1 MSTPSNRRLTT
12 LALGAVPIVAIGG
25 LMSIDH
31 IPGTDIS
38 LTVPYA
44 AQGPGPTV
52 DTLSSVE
59 GKDVV
64 EISGA
69 ETYDTSGQLNMTTV
83 AVRTNMSLSQAIG
96 RWLTTNDTIVPL
108 ETVIPTGTSSEEM
121 QEANQQAFVQSE
133 AAATVTAMNYL
144 DIPVHVVV
152 AGVMDDSAA
161 VDRVKPEDVVLAVD
175 GTEVSEPAE
184 VQELIRAKAP
194 GDEVTLTLENNGQE
208 REETVTLGEHPH
220 DSKIPLLGVTMS
232 SAPRDGMNVTYNLQD
247 VGGPSAGMMF
257 SLAVIDKL
265 TEDDLTEGH
274 FVAGTGTIS
283 EDGTVGPIG
292 GIEHKVEASQ
302 EAGAEL
308 FLAPAANCEA
318 ATSRDHGDMVIASVE
333 TLDDAIHAIED
344 FASGAEVKTCAE

>member
-12 LALGAVPIVAIGG
+12 LALGAVPIVLLGG

-52 DTLSSVE
+52 DTLSNVD
-59 GKDVV
+59 GLDVV
-64 EISGA
+64 EIEGA
-69 ETYDTSGQLNMTTV
+69 ETYETSGQLNMTTV

-96 RWLTTNDTIVPL
+96 RWLTTDDTIVPL
-108 ETVIPTGTSSEEM
+108 ETVIPTGTSSEDM

-133 AAATVTAMNYL
+133 AAATVTAMDYL

-152 AGVMDDSAA
+152 AGVMEESAA
-161 VDRVKPEDVVLAVD
+161 FDFVKLEDVVLAVD
-175 GTEVSEPAE
+175 GQDVSEPAE

-194 GDEVTLTLENNGQE
+194 GDEVTLTLENNGEE
-208 REETVTLGEHPH
+208 REETVTLGEHP
-220 DSKIPLLGVTMS
+220 DDASVPLLGVTMT

-265 TEDDLTEGH
+265 TEEDLTGGH

-292 GIEHKVEASQ
+292 GIEHKIEASK

-318 ATSRDHGDMVIASVE
+318 ATSRDAGDMVIASVE
-333 TLDDAIHAIED
+333 TLDDAVQAMDD
-344 FASGAEVKTCAE
+344 FANGGEVRTCSG

>member
-12 LALGAVPIVAIGG
+12 LALGAVPIVALGG

-52 DTLSSVE
+52 DTLSSVD

-64 EISGA
+64 EVSGA
-69 ETYDTSGQLNMTTV
+69 ETFETSGQLNMTTV

-96 RWLTTNDTIVPL
+96 RWLTTNDTIVPI

-121 QEANQQAFVQSE
+121 QEANEQAFVQSE

-144 DIPVHVVV
+144 NIPVHVVV
-152 AGVMDDSAA
+152 AGVMEDSAA
-161 VDRVKPEDVVLAVD
+161 AGSVQSEDVILAVD
-175 GTEVSEPAE
+175 GKDVSEPAE
-184 VQELIRAKAP
+184 VQEIIRAKAP
-194 GDEVTLTLENNGQE
+194 GDDVTLSLENNGKQ
-208 REETVTLGEHPH
+208 REETITLGENPH
-220 DSKIPLLGVTMS
+220 DSKMALLGVTMT

-247 VGGPSAGMMF
+247 IGGPSAGMMF
-257 SLAVIDKL
+257 SLALIDKL
-265 TEDDLTEGH
+265 TEDDLTGGH

-292 GIEHKVEASQ
+292 GIQHKVEASH

-318 ATSRDHGDMVIASVE
+318 ATSGDHGDMVIASVE
-333 TLDDAIHAIED
+333 NLDDAVKAIED
-344 FASGAEVKTCAE
+344 FSSGADVQTCAP

>member
-1 MSTPSNRRLTT
+1 MSKPANRRLTT
-12 LALGAVPIVAIGG
+12 LALGAVPVVLLGG

-31 IPGTDIS
+31 IPGTDIA

-52 DTLSSVE
+52 DTLSEVDGAE
-59 GKDVV
+59 VV
-64 EISGA
+64 EIEGA
-69 ETYDTSGQLNMTTV
+69 ETYETSGQLNMTTV

-96 RWLTTNDTIVPL
+96 RWLTTDDTIVPL
-108 ETVIPTGTSSEEM
+108 ETVIPMGTSTEEM

-133 AAATVTAMNYL
+133 AAATVTAMEYL

-152 AGVMDDSAA
+152 AGVMEESAA
-161 VDRVKPEDVVLAVD
+161 SDVVQPEDIVLAVD
-175 GTEVSEPAE
+175 GQEVTEPAE

-194 GDEVTLTLENNGQE
+194 GDDVTLTLENNGEE
-208 REETVTLGEHPH
+208 REETVELGEHP
-220 DSKIPLLGVTMS
+220 DDNSIPLLGVTMT
-232 SAPRDGMNVTYNLQD
+232 SAPRDGMEVTYNLQD

-265 TEDDLTEGH
+265 TEEDLTGGH

-292 GIEHKVEASQ
+292 GIQHKIDASQ

-318 ATSRDHGDMVIASVE
+318 AMTRDDGEMVIASVE
-333 TLDDAIHAIED
+333 TLDDAIQAMDD
-344 FASGAEVKTCAE
+344 FANGDDVTRCQS

>member
-12 LALGAVPIVAIGG
+12 LALGAVPIVALGG

-69 ETYDTSGQLNMTTV
+69 ETYETSGQLNMTTV

-161 VDRVKPEDVVLAVD
+161 VDQVQSEDVVLAVD

-184 VQELIRAKAP
+184 VQELIRAKSP

-208 REETVTLGEHPH
+208 REETITLGEHPH
-220 DSKIPLLGVTMS
+220 L
-232 SAPRDGMNVTYNLQD
+232 
-247 VGGPSAGMMF
+247 
-257 SLAVIDKL
+257 SL
-265 TEDDLTEGH
+265 
-274 FVAGTGTIS
+274 
-283 EDGTVGPIG
+283 
-292 GIEHKVEASQ
+292 
-302 EAGAEL
+302 
-308 FLAPAANCEA
+308 
-318 ATSRDHGDMVIASVE
+318 
-333 TLDDAIHAIED
+333 IHI
-344 FASGAEVKTCAE
+344 

>member
-1 MSTPSNRRLTT
+1 
-12 LALGAVPIVAIGG
+12 
-25 LMSIDH
+25 MSIDH

-52 DTLSSVE
+52 DTLSNVE

-96 RWLTTNDTIVPL
+96 RWLTTDDTIVPL

-121 QEANQQAFVQSE
+121 QQANEQAFVQSE
-133 AAATVTAMNYL
+133 AAATVTAMDYL

-152 AGVMDDSAA
+152 AGVMEESAA
-161 VDRVKPEDVVLAVD
+161 ADVVKPQDVVLAVD
-175 GTEVSEPAE
+175 GQDVAEPAE
-184 VQELIRAKAP
+184 VQEIIRAKSP
-194 GDEVTLTLENNGQE
+194 GDAVTLTLETDGKK
-208 REETVTLGEHPH
+208 REETVTLGEHPE
-220 DSKIPLLGVTMS
+220 DSKIPLLGVTMT

-265 TEDDLTEGH
+265 TEEDITGGH
-274 FVAGTGTIS
+274 FVAGTGTIT

-292 GIEHKVEASQ
+292 GIEHKIDAAE

-318 ATSRDHGDMVIASVE
+318 ATSRDAGDMVIASVNN
-333 TLDDAIHAIED
+333 LDDAVQAMDD
-344 FASGAEVKTCAE
+344 FAHGKEVNTCAP

>member
-1 MSTPSNRRLTT
+1 
-12 LALGAVPIVAIGG
+12 
-25 LMSIDH
+25 MSIDH

-52 DTLSSVE
+52 DTLSNVE

-96 RWLTTNDTIVPL
+96 RWLTTDDTIVPL
-108 ETVIPTGTSSEEM
+108 ETVIPTATASEER
-121 QEANQQAFVQSE
+121 QQANEQAFVQAE
-133 AAATVTAMNYL
+133 AAATVTAMDYL

-152 AGVMDDSAA
+152 AGVMEESAA
-161 VDRVKPEDVVLAVD
+161 VDVVKPQDVVLAVD
-175 GTEVSEPAE
+175 GQDVAEPAE
-184 VQELIRAKAP
+184 VQEIIRAKSP
-194 GDEVTLTLENNGQE
+194 GDAVTLTLENDGKK
-208 REETVTLGEHPH
+208 REETVTLGEHPE
-220 DSKIPLLGVTMS
+220 DSTIPLLGVTMT

-247 VGGPSAGMMF
+247 AGGPSAGMMF

-265 TEDDLTEGH
+265 TEEDITGGH
-274 FVAGTGTIS
+274 FVAGTGTIA

-292 GIEHKVEASQ
+292 GIEHKIDAAE

-318 ATSRDHGDMVIASVE
+318 ATSRDAGDMVIASVNN
-333 TLDDAIHAIED
+333 LDDAVQAMDD
-344 FASGAEVKTCAE
+344 FAHGKEVNTCAP

>member
-1 MSTPSNRRLTT
+1 
-12 LALGAVPIVAIGG
+12 
-25 LMSIDH
+25 
-31 IPGTDIS
+31 
-38 LTVPYA
+38 
-44 AQGPGPTV
+44 
-52 DTLSSVE
+52 
-59 GKDVV
+59 
-64 EISGA
+64 
-69 ETYDTSGQLNMTTV
+69 
-83 AVRTNMSLSQAIG
+83 
-96 RWLTTNDTIVPL
+96 
-108 ETVIPTGTSSEEM
+108 
-121 QEANQQAFVQSE
+121 
-133 AAATVTAMNYL
+133 
-144 DIPVHVVV
+144 
-152 AGVMDDSAA
+152 
-161 VDRVKPEDVVLAVD
+161 
-175 GTEVSEPAE
+175 
-184 VQELIRAKAP
+184 
-194 GDEVTLTLENNGQE
+194 
-208 REETVTLGEHPH
+208 
-220 DSKIPLLGVTMS
+220 
-232 SAPRDGMNVTYNLQD
+232 MNVTYNLQD